1 MKKTLAAV
9 VCALAANAAFAQSSA
24 PASASSPPVAS
35 GAGSSAADRHSARVE
50 ARITQLHSQL
60 KITSAQETQ
69 WKTFADVMRENGATM
84 DKLYRERVEAAK
96 TQSALDDMKQY
107 ADIAQAHADGMKKL
121 VGAFEP
127 LYSSLSPQ
135 QKQLADTTFRQS
147 IGATGGHRRGYAG
160 KASEAE
166 KPAKQ

>member
-1 MKKTLAAV
+1 MKKTLV
-9 VCALAANAAFAQSSA
+9 VLACALAASAAFAQASA
-24 PASASSPPVAS
+24 PVAAPAQASAAS
-35 GAGSSAADRHSARVE
+35 MPAADRDTARVE

-60 KITSAQETQ
+60 KITAAQEAQ

-84 DKLYRERVEAAK
+84 DKLYHDRIEAAK
-96 TQSALDDMKQY
+96 TQSALDNMKQY

-135 QKQLADTTFRQS
+135 QKQLADTTFRARMS
-147 IGATGGHRRGYAG
+147 APGGHRRGHTG
-160 KASEAE
+160 KASAAE
-166 KPAKQ
+166 KPAEQ